1 MVGLGYSNSVLFQ
14 EQYTNFYSAFTHHL
28 QFSTLFLTPEK
39 LQKKQYTNFT
49 PDLTSIYKF
58 TPCFDPQK
66 IMKINE
72 ILYTVFTT
80 VLNFQYT
87 NGSAVLVVK
96 SIHWIIQNYTHSKIS
111 KNLTKTNLLDHKI
124 QLAIKTYC
132 FNLKISTVTYVAF
145 PSSWNSGVKSATTR
159 VKGLHAPCR
168 TFVRSIIGGIPTTR
182 PESSANSKLILEN
195 LNFSVYNMKT
205 NFVS

>member
-1 MVGLGYSNSVLFQ
+1 MVRLGQVKLGYSNSILFQ
-14 EQYTNFYSAFTHHL
+14 EQYTNFYSVFTHHI
-28 QFSTLFLTPEK
+28 QFSTLFLTTEK

-72 ILYTVFTT
+72 ILYTIFTT

-96 SIHWIIQNYTHSKIS
+96 SIHWIIQNYTHSLV
-111 KNLTKTNLLDHKI
+111 KNCLLNEWILVLMHKGPDFLVLSYVALLDMDFLFEI
-124 QLAIKTYC
+124 CFLSARLASASASKDLNC
-132 FNLKISTVTYVAF
+132 PSPCLKS
-145 PSSWNSGVKSATTR
+145 KS
-159 VKGLHAPCR
+159 
-168 TFVRSIIGGIPTTR
+168 
-182 PESSANSKLILEN
+182 
-195 LNFSVYNMKT
+195 
-205 NFVS
+205 

>member
-1 MVGLGYSNSVLFQ
+1 MSIKFQVRFRFRFRLCLGFGLGYSNSVLFQ
-14 EQYTNFYSAFTHHL
+14 EQYTNFYSVFTHHI
-28 QFSTLFLTPEK
+28 QFSTLFLTTEK

-72 ILYTVFTT
+72 ILYTIFTT

-96 SIHWIIQNYTHSKIS
+96 SIHWIIQNYTHSFWE
-111 KNLTKTNLLDHKI
+111 NLL
-124 QLAIKTYC
+124 LYTA
-132 FNLKISTVTYVAF
+132 
-145 PSSWNSGVKSATTR
+145 
-159 VKGLHAPCR
+159 
-168 TFVRSIIGGIPTTR
+168 
-182 PESSANSKLILEN
+182 
-195 LNFSVYNMKT
+195 
-205 NFVS
+205 NFVYKSVSNFVQISRGQIKEEICIHERSTQR